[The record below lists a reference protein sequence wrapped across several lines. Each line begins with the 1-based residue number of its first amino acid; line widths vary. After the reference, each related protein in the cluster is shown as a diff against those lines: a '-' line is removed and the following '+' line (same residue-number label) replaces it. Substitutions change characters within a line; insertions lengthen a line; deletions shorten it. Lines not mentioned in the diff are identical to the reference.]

1 MKTISLFIL
10 FTTIF
15 VSCNS
20 QIANQDSNKVENPIE
35 NYLNILTISSS
46 RSFVLDQEYGLRY
59 RLLVIASEA
68 YSSLMVEIIN
78 IGMEEGDKIS
88 LFNSYDIENA
98 HFGDDSIFDI
108 NILEWLDEFQVKVL
122 INNKACFLLKLGINA
137 ETTVIAKCDS

>member
-15 VSCNS
+15 VNCNS